1 MKKIIIVLS
10 LICLGILLVS
20 CVKEGFGN
28 NITTN
33 EDETTIT
40 VTKATTE
47 LQDDSKEEITDS
59 PESTKPLEETKT
71 EYAEPFDNTI
81 TADTKSFVDV
91 AIDTTDSIY
100 LTEST
105 DENII
110 SAKLPVFNDSTIDD
124 LIIDYVC
131 EYFVKTTGTEFDLT
145 CAQDSFDMDAYEY
158 SEYYI
163 NTNYN
168 VTYFSDELISITFQG
183 MLNNK
188 TAAHPMH
195 LFFTLNIDRETKQ
208 RILFNNNYEINSN
221 LYDIFSGYAKDDIID
236 KVGEWPEEW
245 GNFSES
251 ICSFEKFQR
260 EMNDEKTFFA
270 YYTNDGIG
278 ISYEVPF
285 ALGNHLEVVIP
296 FTEIMKFEKT

>member
-1 MKKIIIVLS
+1 MKRQLINIV
-10 LICLGILLVS
+10 ICILMLTS
-20 CVKEGFGN
+20 CS
-28 NITTN
+28 ISQ
-33 EDETTIT
+33 I
-40 VTKATTE
+40 
-47 LQDDSKEEITDS
+47 EIPYT
-59 PESTKPLEETKT
+59 
-71 EYAEPFDNTI
+71 EPFDNTI

-208 RILFNNNYEINSN
+208 RILFKNNYEINSD

-296 FTEIMKFEKT
+296 FAEIMKFEKI